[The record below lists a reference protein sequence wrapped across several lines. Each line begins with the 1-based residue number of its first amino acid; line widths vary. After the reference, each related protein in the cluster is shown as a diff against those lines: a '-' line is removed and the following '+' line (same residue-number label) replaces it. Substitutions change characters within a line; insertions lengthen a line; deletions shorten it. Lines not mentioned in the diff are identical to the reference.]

1 MQTIK
6 ELIELITLN
15 KIDDTIFEGENYQA
29 PWGRVF
35 GGQVLAQSLHAAY
48 QTVPE
53 DRIAHS
59 LHGYFILG
67 GDLRYPIRYEVDTIR
82 NGGSFTTRRVVAK
95 QNGVA
100 IFNMAAS
107 FQVKTDGVNHQFPM
121 PNLIPP
127 EKLTTS
133 LEQVEEIKELH
144 PTAYK
149 RLKAIQPKV
158 FDFKPVE
165 KFTTQ
170 LVENGSP
177 FFNTWLKTSDR
188 SEISLPMQQ
197 QLLAYASD
205 YNLLTTATLPHREEL
220 NKGETF
226 YASLDHA
233 IWFHRDFDITKWL
246 LYSMDSPSASN
257 SRGFARGSV
266 YDRKGVLVAS
276 VAQEGLMRQSVK

>member
-6 ELIELITLN
+6 ELIELITL
-15 KIDDTIFEGENYQA
+15 KRIDETTYEGENYKA

-53 DRIAHS
+53 ERIAHS

-67 GDLRYPIRYEVDTIR
+67 GDLKYPIRYEVDTIR

-95 QNGVA
+95 QNGKA

-107 FQVKTDGVNHQFPM
+107 FQVKSEGVNHQFPM

-133 LEQVEEIKELH
+133 LEQLEEIKELF
-144 PTAYK
+144 PDAYNK
-149 RLKAIQPKV
+149 LKAIQPKV

-170 LVENGSP
+170 LIENGSP
-177 FFNTWLKTSDR
+177 FFNTWFRISKKA
-188 SEISLPMQQ
+188 EISLPMQH

-205 YNLLTTATLPHREEL
+205 YNLLTTATLPHREKL
-220 NKGETF
+220 NKGDTF

-233 IWFHRDFDITKWL
+233 IWFHRDFDIQNWL

-266 YDRKGVLVAS
+266 FDRKGVLVAS
-276 VAQEGLMRQSVK
+276 VAQEGLMRQSI

>member
-1 MQTIK
+1 MQAIK
-6 ELIELITLN
+6 DLIELLTL
-15 KIDDTIFEGENYQA
+15 KKVDDTIFEGENYQA

-35 GGQVLAQSLHAAY
+35 GGQVLAQALHAAY

-53 DRIAHS
+53 ERIAHS

-67 GDLRYPIRYEVDTIR
+67 GDLNYPIQYEVDTIR

-95 QNGVA
+95 QNGKA

-107 FQVKTDGVNHQFPM
+107 FQVKADGVDHQIPM

-133 LEQVEEIKELH
+133 LEQLEEIKEAF
-144 PTAYK
+144 PNAYH

-170 LVENGSP
+170 LAKNGSP
-177 FFNTWLKTSDR
+177 FFNTWLRTSATAEMDLR
-188 SEISLPMQQ
+188 MQH

-205 YNLLTTATLPHREEL
+205 YNLLTTATLPHREQL
-220 NKGETF
+220 NKGKTF

-233 IWFHRDFDITKWL
+233 IWFHRDFDIQKWL

-266 YDRKGVLVAS
+266 FDRNGVLVAS
-276 VAQEGLMRQSVK
+276 VAQEGLMRQTI

>member
-1 MQTIK
+1 MHAIK
-6 ELIELITLN
+6 DLLELLTL
-15 KIDDTIFEGENYQA
+15 KKVDDTIFEGENYQA

-35 GGQVLAQSLHAAY
+35 GGQVLGQSLHAAY

-53 DRIAHS
+53 ERIAHS

-67 GDLRYPIRYEVDTIR
+67 GDLKYPIQYEVDTIR

-95 QNGVA
+95 QNGKA

-107 FQVKTDGVNHQFPM
+107 FQVKAEGVDHQIPM

-133 LEQVEEIKELH
+133 LEQLEEIKEIF
-144 PTAYK
+144 PSAYH

-158 FDFKPVE
+158 FNFKPVE

-170 LVENGSP
+170 LAKNGSP
-177 FFNTWLKTSDR
+177 FFNTWLRTSEKA
-188 SEISLPMQQ
+188 EIDLRMQH

-220 NKGETF
+220 NKGKTF

-233 IWFHRDFDITKWL
+233 IWFHRDFDIQNWL

-266 YDRKGVLVAS
+266 FDRKGVLVAS
-276 VAQEGLMRQSVK
+276 VAQEGLMRQSI